1 MTEGEQ
7 EMANLVSPGFSSCWL
22 PGPDGESLR
31 KIKMIWLTPFNC
43 QMHMASASA
52 SDIPATKQPSEK
64 SSTPLTTTTTTTKV
78 LSHLCDVFIT
88 PTYALSFTAL
98 HADGTYSCPRSSERG
113 ALA

>member
-7 EMANLVSPGFSSCWL
+7 EMANLVSPGFSSCRL

-31 KIKMIWLTPFNC
+31 KIQMISGTNWLTPFC
-43 QMHMASASA
+43 QMASASA

-64 SSTPLTTTTTTTKV
+64 SSTSLTTTTTTKV
-78 LSHLCDVFIT
+78 LSHLCDVFVA
-88 PTYALSFTAL
+88 PTHALSIAAL
-98 HADGTYSCPRSSERG
+98 HADGAYSCPRSSERG

>member
-31 KIKMIWLTPFNC
+31 KIKMIWLTPFC
-43 QMHMASASA
+43 QMASASA

-64 SSTPLTTTTTTTKV
+64 SSTSLTTTTTTKV
-78 LSHLCDVFIT
+78 LSHICDVFVT
-88 PTYALSFTAL
+88 PTHALSIAAL
-98 HADGTYSCPRSSERG
+98 HADGAYSCPRSSERG